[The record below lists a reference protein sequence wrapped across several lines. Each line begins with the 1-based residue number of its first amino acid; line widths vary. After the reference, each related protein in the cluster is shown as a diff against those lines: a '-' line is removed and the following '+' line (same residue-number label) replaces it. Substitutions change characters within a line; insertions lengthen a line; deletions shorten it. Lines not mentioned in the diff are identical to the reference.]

1 MKYIELIEKLQ
12 SPVFTLQDLK
22 LAGIKVYP
30 YQLSNWSS
38 KGYISKL
45 KNGIYIL
52 NKEKNKVP
60 GQHIAFS
67 LNPKSYLSMEWA
79 LFKYGLIP
87 EIVNAYTSVTAKSGR
102 TYHNKMG
109 TFIYRSVKKE
119 LFFGYYKE
127 KENGFPYLI
136 AYPEKALVDFLY
148 LNSGTLDTKEDVE
161 ELRLNQFELENLDKK
176 KIDEYARATNLK
188 KMSKILKLIFE

>member
-1 MKYIELIEKLQ
+1 MKYIELIEKLP

-22 LAGIKVYP
+22 LAGIKIYP

-38 KGYISKL
+38 KGYILKL
-45 KNGIYIL
+45 KNGVYIL
-52 NKEKNKVP
+52 NREMDKVP
-60 GQHIAFS
+60 GRHIAFS

-87 EIVNAYTSVTAKSGR
+87 EIVNAYTSITTKPGR
-102 TYHNKMG
+102 TYNNKMG
-109 TFIYRSVKKE
+109 TFIYRSVKKD

-148 LNSGTLDTKEDVE
+148 LNSGILDTKEDVE
-161 ELRLNQFELENLDKK
+161 ELRLNQVELKNLNKN
-176 KIDEYARATNLK
+176 KINEYAKATNLK